1 MGQMKPS
8 AKEDEEQKIDYHFA
22 IFLIIGFVVSMLNMY
37 VITIYIEIVMSY
49 LVIIFLFMIPG
60 IVIALKV
67 RIWGYGYMLGFTVAG
82 IPGIFLYDMFIGSYT
97 VFVSVSLFIIL
108 YLIFW
113 KTWRSISGIK
123 VE

>member
-1 MGQMKPS
+1 MKPS